1 MENISTDLAGELGI
15 STSHSR
21 MDNGELRYR
30 LVAKDGSSYIRT
42 EASANGGWQ
51 NSHYH
56 KSLYETYIVQDKWL
70 AFAELDEDDVRLW
83 IMRMGDIYTTRIGVT
98 HNVYLPPHA
107 VLHTVKHGGTGDG
120 DDWFGDPALDALT
133 KHLSEAEILDRVSRQ

>member
-1 MENISTDLAGELGI
+1 MARTIGPGAGRGCRCAVSLSGGAVQCGRGMENISTDLASELGI

-42 EASANGGWQ
+42 EASAGGGWQ

-56 KSLYETYIVQDKWL
+56 KILQETYIVEDKWL
-70 AFAELDEDDVRLW
+70 AFAE
-83 IMRMGDIYTTRIGVT
+83 
-98 HNVYLPPHA
+98 PA
-107 VLHTVKHGGTGDG
+107 G
-120 DDWFGDPALDALT
+120 DDLRL
-133 KHLSEAEILDRVSRQ
+133 